1 MTVPGLQFTGV
12 RVTGKVTKVT
22 PPCPSHFIVNPCSF
36 CDASI
41 YIILIPLKDMPGGRQ
56 FFMVNVVRGGGCF
69 LLHPGL
75 TGIKVLTSDSCEG
88 CLIFNYNSLLRQEHI
103 HNLLCKAGKTFDEI
117 NNLKYIS
124 SYRKKKKLKRLAP
137 EISPFY

>member
-41 YIILIPLKDMPGGRQ
+41 YIILIPLKDMPDGRQ
-56 FFMVNVVRGGGCF
+56 FFMVNVVSGGGF
-69 LLHPGL
+69 FSRFILVFHLSRL
-75 TGIKVLTSDSCEG
+75 FYRLYSDTIYPLG
-88 CLIFNYNSLLRQEHI
+88 
-103 HNLLCKAGKTFDEI
+103 
-117 NNLKYIS
+117 
-124 SYRKKKKLKRLAP
+124 RL
-137 EISPFY
+137 